1 MLACMVTGH
10 SPTQSGPVAS
20 GAVGGG
26 SHLRTHRPEDQ
37 VPAVPD
43 MDSKGGGGFLN
54 EQSLSYECKLG
65 GAADNVDDPLDWRQQ
80 RRHTLLG

>member
-1 MLACMVTGH
+1 MVTGH

-26 SHLRTHRPEDQ
+26 SHLKRIDHGDQ
-37 VPAVPD
+37 CPAVPD
-43 MDSKGGGGFLN
+43 GNGKGGGGFLN
-54 EQSLSYECKLG
+54 EQSLSYECMLG

-80 RRHTLLG
+80 RRHTPLG